1 MTALLSGLPKKSCYG
16 VQMVQKAASRNLTG
30 SNKYDHISPVLIL
43 LHWLLIH
50 VRADFKLL
58 LLSYTAVIGI
68 VPSYLKELVPY
79 EPAKSLCFQEIGLQT
94 NDVGAHVFYFHAHLC
109 CICCDVLFFFLVKF
123 CYLFL
128 PALKTTVIWKCYVN
142 IIKNRSN
149 AQVTILCTPHFK
161 AKSFHQFLL
170 HKLKALLIILKK
182 DCYCRQNTA
191 NLYLVCL
198 VLTYF
203 HVIV

>member
-68 VPSYLKELVPY
+68 VPLYLKELVPY
-79 EPAKSLCFQEIGLQT
+79 EPAKSLCFQEIGLLT
-94 NDVGAHVFYFHAHLC
+94 VLRVKKKMWVRMFIIFMHVSVAYVVMC
-109 CICCDVLFFFLVKF
+109 FFF
-123 CYLFL
+123 
-128 PALKTTVIWKCYVN
+128 
-142 IIKNRSN
+142 
-149 AQVTILCTPHFK
+149 
-161 AKSFHQFLL
+161 
-170 HKLKALLIILKK
+170 
-182 DCYCRQNTA
+182 
-191 NLYLVCL
+191 
-198 VLTYF
+198 
-203 HVIV
+203 